1 MTTTAQRPKEFLSPQ
16 ELSDRYEGR
25 ITVRTL
31 NNWRSSGN
39 GPPFTKLG
47 GAVLYPVQKL
57 VEWEERNTVQ
67 STSQYQRG

>member
-1 MTTTAQRPKEFLSPQ
+1 MKQKEFLSPQ

-31 NNWRSSGN
+31 NNWRTNGN
-39 GPPFTKLG
+39 GPPFTKIG
-47 GAVLYPVQKL
+47 GAVLYPMSKL
-57 VEWEERNTVQ
+57 VEWEERNTVK

>member
-1 MTTTAQRPKEFLSPQ
+1 MTTTDKQKEFLSPQ

-31 NNWRSSGN
+31 NNWRSAGN

-47 GAVLYPVQKL
+47 GAVLYPLQKII
-57 VEWEERNTVQ
+57 EWEARNTVQ